1 MIRYLQEIL
10 GAAGE
15 LALAG
20 LAEDLSRDLEFK
32 DSKDLVT
39 VIDRRVEDYL
49 VRQIKN
55 RFPGHD
61 IIGEES
67 GSHLTGSEYC
77 WVIDPIDGTTSY
89 FHRQPYFS
97 VSIAL
102 KEKGKLLCGGVYAP
116 ALDQMFLAARG
127 EGAALNGE
135 PIHVSQSSRMA
146 DSVLATGFACLRA
159 GLEDNNLGYFN
170 RIMPE
175 IRDVRRC
182 GSAALDLAYVAAG
195 KYDGFWEM
203 NLNEYDVAAGILLVL
218 EAGGQVFDFRGH
230 NHYPQDGI
238 IATNG
243 CIDNELLAFF

>member
-15 LALAG
+15 LCLSG

-49 VRQIKN
+49 VRQIKD

-127 EGAALNGE
+127 EGAALNGK

-218 EAGGQVFDFRGH
+218 EAGGQVFDFKGD
-230 NHYPQDGI
+230 NHYPQEGI

-243 CIDNELLAFF
+243 CLDNELLAFF

>member
-1 MIRYLQEIL
+1 
-10 GAAGE
+10 
-15 LALAG
+15 
-20 LAEDLSRDLEFK
+20 
-32 DSKDLVT
+32 
-39 VIDRRVEDYL
+39 VEDYL
-49 VRQIKN
+49 VRQIKD

-127 EGAALNGE
+127 EGAALNGK

-218 EAGGQVFDFRGH
+218 EAGGQVFDFNGDS
-230 NHYPQDGI
+230 HYPQEGI